1 MKWMDH
7 PGRVGPRPNAGAG
20 QRRSKVPWR
29 LVRGRGGKPR
39 VAWGDGGRRVGSVVI
54 SWWDWTHGESLLARE
69 RVSGLARQVGPNWGT
84 GVQVLSAG
92 ILVRVGGDVDLRRVL
107 GINELQKKNS
117 CQLEGSQDA

>member
-69 RVSGLARQVGPNWGT
+69 RVSGLASQSWAKLGHRGAGAECRGSRKGPRRRRPEK
-84 GVQVLSAG
+84 S
-92 ILVRVGGDVDLRRVL
+92 IGD
-107 GINELQKKNS
+107 K
-117 CQLEGSQDA
+117 